1 MTSVVLS
8 DVTSDLK
15 KSVRTCTVL
24 NYFTVFMHTITY
36 RATLESYAKLVR
48 GQGRSQYAPVY
59 PVLTQLLKIGFGQL

>member
-15 KSVRTCTVL
+15 KSVHTVL

-59 PVLTQLLKIGFGQL
+59 PVMTQLLKIGFGQL